1 MDVLS
6 ETHRTEI
13 ARQAITDALRE
24 GLLNTTQAGDL
35 RKLVNRA
42 ARGPSL
48 PLNGSR
54 VKAYEAVG

>member
-35 RKLVNRA
+35 RKFVSRA
-42 ARGPSL
+42 ARDPSL
-48 PLNGSR
+48 SLNGSKG
-54 VKAYEAVG
+54 KAYEAVG